1 MIEKELSWVLQLDPL
16 KNPKLASLMVHL
28 MGLHWYEKTELHF
41 DLQIDLL
48 MGLNLC
54 LRKELSWVLQLDH
67 LKDTKMAI
75 LMVYLIGSHW
85 DEKTELQWDPQ
96 MELQMEV

>member
-1 MIEKELSWVLQLDPL
+1 MKELSWVLQLAPFNDIMMET
-16 KNPKLASLMVHL
+16 LMVHL
-28 MGLHWYEKTELHF
+28 IGSHWEEEMEMHWYLQMELQM
-41 DLQIDLL
+41 D
-48 MGLNLC
+48 LNLG
-54 LRKELSWVLQLDH
+54 LMKELSWVLQLDH